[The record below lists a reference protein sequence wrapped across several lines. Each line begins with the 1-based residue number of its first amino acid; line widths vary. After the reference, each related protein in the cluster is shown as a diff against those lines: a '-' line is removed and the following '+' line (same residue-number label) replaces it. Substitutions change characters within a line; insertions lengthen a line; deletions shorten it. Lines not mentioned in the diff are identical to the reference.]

1 MKKKKQLTE
10 PVNIRMTKIVKAM
23 IREMSED
30 EMGQENVSGWIT
42 MHARRSYKQFKKRNK

>member
-10 PVNIRMTKIVKAM
+10 PVNIRMTKLVKAM

-42 MHARRSYKQFKKRNK
+42 MHAKRMYKEFDKQK